1 MAKLPVKR
9 AVSAG
14 GVVYRREGDG
24 IKVALV
30 GRAAKDVWALP
41 KGLVEEGEDVAAS
54 ATREVAEETGLAV
67 RLVDRLGTLDYWYV
81 DKAAGCRYHKFVHFF
96 LFEATGGDLS
106 HHDWEYDRAAW
117 FALAAAPGVLS
128 YPSEADMVRQ
138 ATKLL
143 EQDVSAHG

>member
-14 GVVYRREGDG
+14 GVVYRREGNE
-24 IKVALV
+24 IQVALV
-30 GRAAKDVWALP
+30 GRTAKDIWALP
-41 KGLVEEGEDVAAS
+41 KGLVEDGEDVAAT

-67 RLVDRLGTLDYWYV
+67 HLVDRLGTLDYWYV

-117 FALAAAPGVLS
+117 FPIAAAPGVMS
-128 YPSEADMVRQ
+128 YASEADMVRK
-138 ATKLL
+138 AAILL
-143 EQDVSAHG
+143 ERDVSADG